1 MGTMLQVPNQSMGR
15 SAASGDKFVRL
26 YRRAVEEL
34 SGPRSMGA
42 VTASVWEDFDRS
54 QPGADFTLIFPFVEN
69 SSPLG

>member
-1 MGTMLQVPNQSMGR
+1 
-15 SAASGDKFVRL
+15 
-26 YRRAVEEL
+26 
-34 SGPRSMGA
+34 MGA